1 MASIASE
8 LSDKVVLTSDNPRNE
23 DPDIIIKEMEEG
35 VAAENYKKV
44 LAITDRKQAIKTA
57 CQLAQP
63 NDIILIAGKGMKPIK
78 KLMECVKILMT

>member
-8 LSDKVVLTSDNPRNE
+8 LSDKVVLTLITQ

-44 LAITDRKQAIKTA
+44 LAITDKTSY
-57 CQLAQP
+57 
-63 NDIILIAGKGMKPIK
+63 
-78 KLMECVKILMT
+78 